1 MPRSAPKRCDGSS
14 KKGVHALTFTENPAA
29 MGYPSFH
36 NEYWKPLWEA
46 LCDTDTVMNVH
57 IGSSGRLAIT
67 APDAPMDVMIT
78 LQPMNI
84 VQAAADLLWSQ
95 PIKDYPDLKVA
106 LSEGG
111 TGWIPYFLERADRT
125 YEMHSTWT
133 HQNFGGKLPSEV
145 FREHFLTCFI
155 SDKVGVKLRNMIG
168 IDNICWEADYPH
180 SDSMWPGA
188 PEELWEVL
196 SAEQRAGRRDQ
207 EDVLPE
213 RDALVLLRPVQPHH
227 SRAGHRRCAAQSR

>member
-1 MPRSAPKRCDGSS
+1 M
-14 KKGVHALTFTENPAA
+14 L
-29 MGYPSFH
+29 
-36 NEYWKPLWEA
+36 
-46 LCDTDTVMNVH
+46 NVH

-84 VQAAADLLWSQ
+84 VQAAADLLWSK
-95 PIKDYPDLKVA
+95 PIKKYTDLKIA

-133 HQNFGGKLPSEV
+133 GQDFGKQKPSEV
-145 FREHFLTCFI
+145 FRDHFLTCFI
-155 SDKVGVKLRNMIG
+155 SDPVGVKLRNEIG

-188 PEELWEVL
+188 PEQLDEVL
-196 SAEQRAGRRDQ
+196 KANNVPDDEIDKMTYENAMRWYHLD
-207 EDVLPE
+207 PFT
-213 RDALVLLRPVQPHH
+213 HITK
-227 SRAGHRRCAAQSR
+227 